1 MKLQLKFPAS
11 AANAAAHAD
20 LAVQAIREEFDTELD
35 YSPASLEVLDGQ
47 IETLR
52 EEGWTAED
60 AAELLFVLGCY
71 VGEVLVRALEGVWAQ
86 TAQTP
91 LNGLSPWPMV
101 VVLPN
106 NSAWDTIGKT
116 YLRFEI
122 GDSEYLPAYFAS
134 AAGSGRRG

>member
-11 AANAAAHAD
+11 AENAVDHAR
-20 LAVQAIREEFDTELD
+20 LAVEAVREEFDSELD
-35 YSPASLEVLDGQ
+35 FTPASLERLDGH

-60 AAELLFVLGCY
+60 SAELLFVLGCY
-71 VGEVLVRALEGVWAQ
+71 VGQVFVRNLRGLWVP
-86 TAQTP
+86 TARSP
-91 LNGLSPWPMV
+91 LASLSPWPMV

-106 NSAWDTIGKT
+106 KSAWDTIGKT

-122 GDSEYLPAYFAS
+122 GDSEYLPAYFAGA
-134 AAGSGRRG
+134 AAGRS